1 MVLPPT
7 RPLQRVPGIPGRRV
21 AGYALLLLIP
31 LWLGCS
37 QPGPRASTK
46 ARLTGSLLLV
56 TLDTTRA
63 DRLGCYGYEKASTP
77 ALDGL
82 AAGGVRFA
90 HAVSSIPLTLPS
102 HATLLTGLYPPE
114 HGLHFNTSGSLNGQI
129 ETLAEVLQ
137 DHGYRT
143 AAFVSAF
150 VLDSRY
156 GLTQGF
162 GRYDDSL
169 PEVGVAPHEI
179 AEIPGNIVT
188 DRALVWLEQNRDSR
202 FFGWVHLFDPHD
214 PYEPPEPFKSRL
226 EHPYDGEV
234 AFADAQVARLLQ
246 WLDRNSLRENTLVVV
261 VGDHGESLGDHGE
274 DLHSFFIYDSAVR
287 VPMIFSWPD
296 HLDARVVESHAV
308 GVVDVF
314 PTILDLLGAEAP
326 EGISGRSLLPLL
338 TGSVLEARPVYLET
352 RVPLVEYHW
361 SALTGLTSRGWK
373 YIESSKPE
381 LYDLQADPGES
392 RDVFEQ
398 HPKIAREFG
407 LRLDALSKS
416 FRTQEPGPALLDQAA
431 LRRLRALGYLDVT
444 TAGESDGDAAESAGL
459 RSPQEMIEVYQI
471 ARRGEEA
478 VWRQDYEAAVQ
489 WLEPAVAKSPE
500 SVRLRFDL
508 ASAYFELRRYRRSAA
523 EFDAVLKLNPNNAA
537 AHNQLGLSLDR
548 LGKPEEGIEHLRATI
563 RLRPGHKNAHYN
575 IADMLARTG
584 RVDEAVDFLERAQRV
599 VPETEEADYLQEL
612 ERIQIRT
619 LTNIGSALAREGRF
633 ARAVARL
640 KQALAIDPD
649 YAEAENNLGV
659 ALLSAG
665 NHGEGLLHLR
675 RAVRLD
681 PDHTEATYNLAK
693 ALAIQG
699 ELTEAT
705 GLFKRVLQLDIE
717 HVRAHNDLGIAYS
730 QLGNRS
736 QAIHHF
742 ERALSIDPR
751 FTEARRNLEMVQ
763 PK

>member
-1 MVLPPT
+1 M
-7 RPLQRVPGIPGRRV
+7 
-21 AGYALLLLIP
+21 AGYTLLLLIP
-31 LWLGCS
+31 FWFGCS
-37 QPGPRASTK
+37 ELGPRASTK
-46 ARLTGSLLLV
+46 PGLTGNLLLV

-77 ALDGL
+77 AVDGL

-137 DHGYRT
+137 GHGYRT

-162 GRYDDSL
+162 DSYDDSL

-179 AEIPGNIVT
+179 AEIPGNVVT
-188 DRALVWLEQNRDSR
+188 DRALAWLEKNRDSR

-214 PYEPPEPFKSRL
+214 PYEPPEPFKSRF

-234 AFADAQVARLLQ
+234 AFADVQVARLLQ

-287 VPMIFSWPD
+287 VPLIFSWSGR
-296 HLDARVVESHAV
+296 LDARVVESHAV
-308 GVVDVF
+308 GVVDVY
-314 PTILDLLGAEAP
+314 PTILDLLGAQAP

-338 TGSVLEARPVYLET
+338 KGSTLETEPVYLET

-361 SALTGLTSRGWK
+361 SALTGLASRNWK

-392 RDVFEQ
+392 HNVLEE
-398 HPKIAREFG
+398 HPDIAGEFG
-407 LRLDALSKS
+407 RRLDVLSRS
-416 FRTQEPGPALLDQAA
+416 FRTQEPGPAMLDQAA
-431 LRRLRALGYLDVT
+431 LARLRALGYLDVGT
-444 TAGESDGDAAESAGL
+444 NGESDDDAAESAGL
-459 RSPQEMIEVYQI
+459 RSPREMIEVYQI
-471 ARRGEEA
+471 ARKGEEA
-478 VWRQDYEAAVQ
+478 VWRQDYAAAVQ
-489 WLEPAVAKSPE
+489 WLKPAVAKSPE

-508 ASAYFELRRYRRSAA
+508 ASAFFELGRYRESTA

-537 AHNQLGLSLDR
+537 AHNQMGLSLDR
-548 LGKPEEGIEHLRATI
+548 LGNPEEGIEHLLTTI
-563 RLRPGHKNAHYN
+563 RLRPGHKNAHYHL
-575 IADMLARTG
+575 ADMLARTG
-584 RVDEAVDFLERAQRV
+584 RVDEAADFLDRAERV
-599 VPETEEADYLQEL
+599 DPESKEPDYLQEL
-612 ERIQIRT
+612 EKIRVKT
-619 LTNIGSALAREGRF
+619 LTNVGSALARDGRF
-633 ARAVARL
+633 ARGMTRL
-640 KQALAIDPD
+640 NQALAIDPD
-649 YAEAENNLGV
+649 YADAESNLGV
-659 ALLSAG
+659 SLLSSGDYA
-665 NHGEGLLHLR
+665 EGVLRLR

-681 PDHTEATYNLAK
+681 PNHVDAIYNLAK

-699 ELTEAT
+699 KLTEAT
-705 GLFKRVLQLDIE
+705 GLFQRVLRLQPD

-730 QLGNRS
+730 QHGDGRR
-736 QAIHHF
+736 AIHHF
-742 ERALSIDPR
+742 ERALSIDPG
-751 FTEARRNLEMVQ
+751 FTEARRNLELVR
-763 PK
+763 